1 MSRLILLLFLTAF
14 VAAQIPDGCV
24 DCGLPDHPNCQVSCD
39 LVRFPISLHKRVVMV
54 VMMMVVEM
62 RMAINDHDNTKVRLC
77 SPKWIIF

>member
-1 MSRLILLLFLTAF
+1 MLLLFLTAF

-54 VMMMVVEM
+54 VMMMVVVM
-62 RMAINDHDNTKVRLC
+62 GMAINDHDNTKGRLC
-77 SPKWIIF
+77 SSKWMNF